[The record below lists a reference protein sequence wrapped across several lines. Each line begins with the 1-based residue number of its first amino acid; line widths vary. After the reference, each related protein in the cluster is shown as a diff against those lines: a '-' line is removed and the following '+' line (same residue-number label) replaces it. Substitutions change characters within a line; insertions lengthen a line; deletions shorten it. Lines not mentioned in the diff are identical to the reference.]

1 MDPQKNVNPAAPAA
15 TDEDKDLQQQ
25 TEAPQDT
32 GLNAPQDGAGV
43 TSDSAANPA
52 ADESTPGVTPDAA
65 ANTATPDQATVNAES
80 ATPAPSAEVTDAV
93 DPAGQ
98 QPSIASDPTGP
109 TENPMTGSVTPTSV
123 TGTAP
128 DMSTPPVDANQ
139 NPLPTQVPG
148 QQFEQGVPATAPVA
162 APHGDKK
169 TVLVLLVVAVVL
181 IAAIAALY
189 LM

>member
-15 TDEDKDLQQQ
+15 TDEDKDLRPQ
-25 TEAPQDT
+25 TDVPQYT

-43 TSDSAANPA
+43 TSDGASPA
-52 ADESTPGVTPDAA
+52 GDESTPGVTPDAA
-65 ANTATPDQATVNAES
+65 VNTPVPDRATVNAEPV
-80 ATPAPSAEVTDAV
+80 TPAPSADVTNAV
-93 DPAGQ
+93 DPAGE
-98 QPSIASDPTGP
+98 QPSIASDPASP
-109 TENPMTGSVTPTSV
+109 AENPMTGSVTPTSV
-123 TGTAP
+123 TGTTP
-128 DMSTPPVDANQ
+128 DMSTPPVDASQ
-139 NPLPTQVPG
+139 SPLPTQAPG

-162 APHGDKK
+162 APRGDKK

>member
-15 TDEDKDLQQQ
+15 TDEDKDLRPQ
-25 TEAPQDT
+25 TDAPQDT
-32 GLNAPQDGAGV
+32 GLNTTQDSDGV
-43 TSDSAANPA
+43 TSDSINPV
-52 ADESTPGVTPDAA
+52 DDTTTPGATPDAA
-65 ANTATPDQATVNAES
+65 VNTPVPDQATVNAE
-80 ATPAPSAEVTDAV
+80 PASPMPSPEVTSAV

-98 QPSIASDPTGP
+98 QPSIASDAGSPA
-109 TENPMTGSVTPTSV
+109 NPIAGSVTPTSV

-128 DMSTPPVDANQ
+128 DMSNPPVDAGQ
-139 NPLPTQVPG
+139 SPLPSEAPS

-162 APHGDKK
+162 APRNEKK

-181 IAAIAALY
+181 VAAIAALY